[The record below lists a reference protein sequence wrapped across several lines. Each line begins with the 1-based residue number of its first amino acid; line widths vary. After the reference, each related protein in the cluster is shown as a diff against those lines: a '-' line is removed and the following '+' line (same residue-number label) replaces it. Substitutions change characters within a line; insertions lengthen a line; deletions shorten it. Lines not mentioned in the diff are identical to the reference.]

1 MSSKVAPIPEGCH
14 TVTASLT
21 VNDAA
26 KALDF
31 YKSALGAQELFRMA
45 TPDGSKIMHSEI
57 QIGDSRIFVND
68 EFPES
73 AQKAPSS
80 LGGTSIS
87 LNLYV
92 EDADASFDR
101 AVKAG
106 ANSIMPVAEMFWG
119 DRFGMVSD
127 PFGHIWCFATHVKD
141 LTPEEIDEGA
151 KQAFAQMGGQG

>member
-14 TVTASLT
+14 TVTPSLT
-21 VNDAA
+21 VSNAA

-31 YKSALGAQELFRMA
+31 YKTALGAKELFRMA
-45 TPDGSKIMHSEI
+45 TPDGSKVMHAEI
-57 QIGDSRIFVND
+57 QIGDSRIFVTD

-73 AQKAPSS
+73 SQKSPTKLS
-80 LGGTSIS
+80 GTSVS

-106 ANSIMPVAEMFWG
+106 ANSVMPVAEMFWG
-119 DRFGMVSD
+119 DRFGVVSD
-127 PFGHIWCFATHVKD
+127 PFGHVWSFATHVKD

-151 KQAFAQMGGQG
+151 KQAFAQMGGKS